1 MAVASGTPSLGDV
14 LLREGLVTQS
24 QLRAA
29 LSEQK
34 STAHSLGR
42 VLVEKGYISEEIRT
56 DTLKRHFGLQVI
68 DLKGVKVDPIL
79 SVLIPAAFARKH
91 RILPIRQEA
100 EGVLV
105 VAMEDPSDLMVLDA
119 VKSQVGMRIRPFIA
133 NSKDLVEAISNQ
145 YQGEGVAPAKSALAS
160 VRTGKMLRG
169 TLKTFF
175 TFLYIAPILVALP
188 IIFLVEEAA
197 DYVRNMKPF
206 DFGLYAVLLSALW
219 AIIIFEIN
227 GLLFGH
233 DEKAGERGD

>member
-42 VLVEKGYISEEIRT
+42 VLVDKGYISEEIRT
-56 DTLKRHFGLQVI
+56 DILKKHFGLQTI
-68 DLKGVKVDPIL
+68 DLKGVHIDPIL
-79 SVLIPAAFARKH
+79 TVMIPAAFAHKH

-100 EGVLV
+100 EGILV

-133 NSKDLVEAISNQ
+133 NSKDLVQAIVNQ
-145 YQGEGVAPAKSALAS
+145 YQSDQALPLKSAAS
-160 VRTGKMLRG
+160 SARTRKILRG
-169 TLKTFF
+169 AARAFF
-175 TFLYIAPILVALP
+175 TFLYIAPILIGIP
-188 IIFLVEEAA
+188 IVLLFEEAG
-197 DYVRNMKPF
+197 DYVRSMKPF

-233 DEKAGERGD
+233 EEKAGEKGG